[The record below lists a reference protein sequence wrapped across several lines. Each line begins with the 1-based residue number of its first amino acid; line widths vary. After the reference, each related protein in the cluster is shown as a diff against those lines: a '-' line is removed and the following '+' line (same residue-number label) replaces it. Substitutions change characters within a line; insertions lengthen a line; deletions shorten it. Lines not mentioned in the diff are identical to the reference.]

1 MTPIDFHGQM
11 SPGAIQLIKFVSSEV
26 GGGIHILQTFLVDL
40 SDLVI
45 VNVYQ

>member
-11 SPGAIQLIKFVSSEV
+11 STGAIQLIKFVSSEV
-26 GGGIHILQTFLVDL
+26 GDIHVLQTFLVDF
-40 SDLVI
+40 SDSVI